1 VSTILVTGANGQIGT
16 ELTRALRR
24 RHGADRVV
32 ASGRVAPAT
41 GGDTAAAGPFDM
53 LDVTDRP
60 AIDRVLERHRVDT
73 IYHLAALLSAVGE
86 TDPQRA
92 WTVNMGGLY
101 NVLEAARTHDVRQ
114 IFWPS
119 SIAAFGPDTPRDQTP
134 QDTLMRPTTVYGV
147 AKVAGELLCD
157 YYVRRYGLDVRGVRY
172 PGVISSETLP
182 GGGTTDYA
190 VAIFY
195 AALRS
200 GRYTC
205 FVRED
210 TVLPMIYMPDCI
222 TAALDLMDADASAL
236 RHRNA
241 FNLAAMSFSAGELAA
256 EIGTHVPGFVCTYE
270 PDARQS
276 IADSWP
282 RTIDDTAARQEWG
295 WAPQYGLAEMTA
307 DMVATLRAREDT
319 GSLGL

>member
-1 VSTILVTGANGQIGT
+1 MILVTGANGQIGS
-16 ELTRALRR
+16 ELTGALRA
-24 RHGADRVV
+24 RHGPDQVV
-32 ASGRVAPAT
+32 ASALRPPPPESVFSP
-41 GGDTAAAGPFDM
+41 GPFEI
-53 LDVTDRP
+53 LDVTDRS
-60 AIDRVLERHRVDT
+60 AVDGLIRRRRIDTV
-73 IYHLAALLSAVGE
+73 YHLAALLSAVSE
-86 TDPQRA
+86 RDPQQA

-101 NVLEAARTHDVRQ
+101 NVLEAARAHGVRQ

-119 SIAAFGPDTPRDQTP
+119 SIAAFGPETPRDETP
-134 QDTLMRPTTVYGV
+134 QDTVMRPTTIYGV

-157 YYVRRYGLDVRGVRY
+157 YYARRYGLDVRGVRY
-172 PGVISSETLP
+172 PGVVSSKTPP

-195 AALRS
+195 GALRAR
-200 GRYTC
+200 RYTC
-205 FVRED
+205 FVRAN

-222 TAALDLMDADASAL
+222 RAALDLMAADAASL

-256 EIGTHVPGFVCTYE
+256 EIATQVPGFVCAYA
-270 PDARQS
+270 PDARQA

-295 WAPQYGLAEMTA
+295 WRARYGLAEMAA
-307 DMVATLRAREDT
+307 DMLAALRARQHAGE
-319 GSLGL
+319 L